1 MHASHPDIVRLL
13 LGEIVGPVLIGRVP
27 RRHAARVGARHPH
40 VWLSRETLLKQYAR
54 HPDIP
59 LSEYEDLSWAF
70 ASDLIYGDKRAGRF
84 HIVTAVTRD
93 PGKPTHFKMTLKNV
107 RNSERLFLISAHD
120 LRPASLRKLVQSSKE
135 IRPPS

>member
-1 MHASHPDIVRLL
+1 M
-13 LGEIVGPVLIGRVP
+13 
-27 RRHAARVGARHPH
+27 
-40 VWLSRETLLKQYAR
+40 WLSRETLLKQYAR

-93 PGKPTHFKMTLKNV
+93 PGKPDPFQDDAQ
-107 RNSERLFLISAHD
+107 ERAQ
-120 LRPASLRKLVQSSKE
+120 LRTPVLDQRA
-135 IRPPS
+135 